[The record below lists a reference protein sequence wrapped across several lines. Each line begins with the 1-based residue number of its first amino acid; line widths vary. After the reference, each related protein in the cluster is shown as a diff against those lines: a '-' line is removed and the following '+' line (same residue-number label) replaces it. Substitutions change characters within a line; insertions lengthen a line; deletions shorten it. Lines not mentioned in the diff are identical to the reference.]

1 MFLVKE
7 ILFYKLMELVKDL
20 NVIDSLKN
28 NLTIENLSDKL
39 NYYYKNCLNYNLQF
53 IHDKICNKILY
64 LLNEKKI
71 YNFNGLNYLIEN
83 HSKLKNL
90 IITEY
95 YEGQKFF
102 LFFYKKNFVII
113 NNNSIVIES
122 SIMYKQIFNI
132 VKNDLNKLNKNYCYH
147 FILINN
153 NKDNIIDYSK
163 LLEKTPTKL
172 IFLYCVNGSHKREFI
187 NNFKGNK
194 NIIYPKKFNNISE
207 INLEN
212 DNFDFTEKPKS
223 KGFIIFI
230 DNKENLVIKLQNFKY
245 QFYKAIGPKKHIF
258 NGFLDLYQKDKL
270 GLFMKNNLN
279 HIKFNKLI
287 NPYNNNEVYDTIS
300 CIDSLFKSI
309 SNELFNIY
317 IKFIDIN
324 NNFIK
329 IKDNKYINLPL
340 IYKKIIKYA
349 RINKYKSL
357 HNFYTYL
364 KKSDLTFFIN
374 LVKNRKLFNN
384 WIIKYKQNYIFI
396 FKKTNKLRNKLAAV
410 YVSKLFPEITKD
422 NTIYKKT

>member
-1 MFLVKE
+1 
-7 ILFYKLMELVKDL
+7 MELIKDL

-28 NLTIENLSDKL
+28 NITIEHLSDKL
-39 NYYYKNCLNYNLQF
+39 QFYHKNCFNYNIQF
-53 IHDKICNKILY
+53 IHDKNCNKILY

-83 HSKLKNL
+83 HSKIKKMT
-90 IITEY
+90 ITEY
-95 YEGQKFF
+95 YEGQKVF
-102 LFFYKKNFVII
+102 LFFYEKKLVII
-113 NNNSIVIES
+113 NNNSIVQVES
-122 SIMYKQIFNI
+122 VMYKQIFNI
-132 VKNDLNKLNKNYCYH
+132 IKNHLNKLNKKYCYH

-153 NKDNIIDYSK
+153 HKDNIIDYSK
-163 LLEKTPTKL
+163 LLKKTHTKL
-172 IFLYCVNGSHKREFI
+172 IFLYCVNGSHKREFV
-187 NNFKGNK
+187 NNFKENK
-194 NIIYPKKFNNISE
+194 NIIYPKKLNNISE

-212 DNFDFTEKPKS
+212 HNFDFTEKPKS
-223 KGFIIFI
+223 KGFLIFI

-245 QFYKAIGPKKHIF
+245 QFYRAIGPKKHIF

-287 NPYNNNEVYDTIS
+287 NPYNNNETYDTLI

-317 IKFIDIN
+317 INFIDIN
-324 NNFIK
+324 NNFTKIIDIK
-329 IKDNKYINLPL
+329 YLNLPL
-340 IYKKIIKYA
+340 IYKKIIKHA
-349 RINKYKSL
+349 CINKYTSL
-357 HNFYTYL
+357 HNFYIYL
-364 KKSDLTFFIN
+364 KKSKLTFFIN

-384 WIIKYKQNYIFI
+384 WIVKYKQNYIFI

-422 NTIYKKT
+422 NTVYKKT